1 MMKRSILLLGLAM
14 VFCGFFNR
22 SHAQTTPAAWVTPS
36 PGQSP
41 QGDESDEEQVLGELE
56 KPFVPHWTG
65 QLGLTYSTQPT
76 QLGQGQQTEQ
86 LNLTG
91 TYNITESGAYV
102 SLEIAGG
109 ELLLEGA
116 NTNFGE
122 ITGEGC
128 LAMGIFL
135 PTLSLSLAE
144 GAAALNA
151 YSSILTLDFQVLDS
165 LTVGPL
171 VSGGVET
178 HQGPASQIYPNTSN
192 PDSFIVV
199 STGDWDAGVE
209 VSFVPWDFETLT
221 LTGQQ
226 EIDVTFQTNGVD
238 DDNVK
243 PINQSDRIPS
253 LTLET
258 ETTFCKDF
266 QLLLS
271 AQAGQE
277 FYSAGTIFSPI
288 TGKTRTFTQPT
299 EQNFT
304 GYTVGLLYNFQ

>member
-1 MMKRSILLLGLAM
+1 MMRHPILVVILMAVLGNM
-14 VFCGFFNR
+14 GVPSN
-22 SHAQTTPAAWVTPS
+22 AQTTPAASVTPS

-41 QGDESDEEQVLGELE
+41 QGDEGDEDRILGDLE

-76 QLGQGQQTEQ
+76 QLSQGQQTEQ

-91 TYNITESGAYV
+91 TYNITESGTYL

-109 ELLLEGA
+109 EMLLEGA

-122 ITGEGC
+122 ITTEGC
-128 LAMGIFL
+128 LAMGVFL
-135 PTLSLSLAE
+135 PTLSFSLEE
-144 GAAALNA
+144 GASALNS
-151 YSSILTLDFQVLDS
+151 YSSILNLDFEVLDS

-171 VSGGVET
+171 VSGGLET
-178 HQGPASQIYPNTSN
+178 HQGPASQIYPNASN
-192 PDSFIVV
+192 PDSFLVV
-199 STGDWDAGVE
+199 STGDWNAGVE

-226 EIDVTFQTNGVD
+226 EIDVTFQTNGID
-238 DDNVK
+238 GNNVK
-243 PINQSDRIPS
+243 YINQSDRIPS

-266 QLLLS
+266 QLVLS

-277 FYSAGTIFSPI
+277 FYSAGTVFSPI

-299 EQNFT
+299 VENFT